1 MHATTPL
8 DAPFAD
14 TQLLDL
20 GTLAKLGGARIGML
34 RLMSETQLQ
43 AATDAL
49 TGLLS
54 RRSFEQEVTALRS
67 KGPALSLV
75 MADLDHFKA
84 LNNTH
89 GHPAG
94 DRALVLFAA
103 NVAQLVPLA

>member
-1 MHATTPL
+1 
-8 DAPFAD
+8 
-14 TQLLDL
+14 
-20 GTLAKLGGARIGML
+20 
-34 RLMSETQLQ
+34 
-43 AATDAL
+43 
-49 TGLLS
+49 
-54 RRSFEQEVTALRS
+54 
-67 KGPALSLV
+67 